1 MAATGLVL
9 PEDRAAAARL
19 LISPHQGLIGS
30 ASLKN
35 RKGYSGRRFNDL
47 IAVANVCVGFLS
59 RLYKPVGFYIWDSI
73 VNSINAKPP
82 LFIGSYLLR
91 VLSTF
96 SQPQ

>member
-9 PEDRAAAARL
+9 PEDRAVAARL

-47 IAVANVCVGFLS
+47 ISVGNVCVGSLT
-59 RLYKPVGFYIWDSI
+59 RLYKPVGFYIWDF
-73 VNSINAKPP
+73 VANPINAKPP
-82 LFIGSYLLR
+82 LCMGSYLLR

-96 SQPQ
+96 VQPQ